1 MADEFE
7 ELYNMLSTDREDVKQ
22 IKSNYEKDLSL
33 LIGRINSY
41 HIDSINTQDEY
52 NIDEEFDK
60 YKLNNIFLNYTLHND
75 AVDFKISLLQNYL
88 QDLFIEKK
96 FNQYIKEK
104 EEGLSKVEYLEYVH
118 NGTVRSERIAAWYQ
132 DFMQK

>member
-52 NIDEEFDK
+52 NIDDEFDK

>member
-22 IKSNYEKDLSL
+22 IKSNYEKDLSML
-33 LIGRINSY
+33 LGRIHSY

-52 NIDEEFDK
+52 NMDTDFDK

-75 AVDFKISLLQNYL
+75 AVDYKISMLQNYL
-88 QDLFIEKK
+88 QDLFVEKK

-104 EEGLSKVEYLEYVH
+104 EESLSKGEYLEYTH
-118 NGTVRSERIAAWYQ
+118 NSTVRSERIAAWYQ

>member
-22 IKSNYEKDLSL
+22 IKSNYEKDLSML
-33 LIGRINSY
+33 LGRIHSY
-41 HIDSINTQDEY
+41 HIDSVNTQDEY

-60 YKLNNIFLNYTLHND
+60 YKLNNIFINYTLHND
-75 AVDFKISLLQNYL
+75 AVDYKISLLQNYL

-104 EEGLSKVEYLEYVH
+104 EEGLSKVEYLEYTH
-118 NGTVRSERIAAWYQ
+118 NSTVRSERIAAWYQ